1 MKKIFTHL
9 FALFLFS
16 FLTTSAWAQTT
27 VTLTPSSGS
36 YTATNDA
43 GTWASKWTSTTE
55 PTTTLSVSSN
65 NMSTNPGDGAF
76 EIAPGTAGSSVW
88 SFAVKGYKIN
98 SYTFTY
104 KLKETIDGTIK
115 ITADGGEHDVT
126 SEEQILTAYSN
137 SFTLSGTNSCIVIT
151 GISLQVEELTVS
163 RTLEVGHV
171 YMFESARDTRSLRA
185 VDEKDVHTKATD
197 AEDKAQQWYVTKE
210 GDYYVL
216 RNLAYGKYLMGA
228 ASRNTAWALTD
239 DYSNQYNKFE
249 LHVSNTTLNTLKTYG
264 SDEYGYMHDDT
275 NADNGGCNVVGWLN
289 GDTNTG
295 SHWTIYD
302 MGYSAEEITELLEA
316 VPTTAEL
323 NAWYTNFPSL
333 FNEGACY
340 TPKYAS
346 LASAQATDEYK
357 SLSTEFKA
365 LVDKIYNKALTTD
378 GWAEENADANKDDW
392 GAEYAKKFRVQMY
405 EPYSI
410 AGDITAWLG
419 INAHANND
427 NPTGIYMPESG
438 TLYVMVDG
446 EIGEGATLRL
456 INGGHN
462 WRIGNATSGGYA
474 LKTGLNVIKFTEA
487 TGMLYICYNVD
498 TYNPDGTTAATR
510 FPENRKLSNYP
521 PLKIHIEGGAI
532 NGFYNACGDFRT
544 DAEDMWKTVTG
555 ESVDCDADWT
565 YMETRANLSVLP
577 VLGHRQILLFQL
589 EDTGGNSG
597 MKTLLPESISV
608 PDVPHSRTESWDDF
622 NMSLNTTTHKINIMM
637 EAWDRIIYS
646 EHATMGLLSNED
658 MAKMNDL
665 FPRWKSDK
673 SYAEIYDYTGASD
686 IDSKTYREFCQGV
699 DYSEYF
705 NHHGVALGTETGY
718 MYGGWDHCGYHINT
732 FGSIVSKLAS
742 EAGPTW
748 GPAHEIGH
756 QHQGIFNLNGQTE
769 VTNNFFSNVAVWYM
783 GMGTSR
789 YNGNNGS
796 LESVLDAYNT
806 ENNDAY
812 TNNIWALTHIYYRL
826 WLYYHLAGNNTQFWP
841 RLFELLRNERLQNGG
856 QISGDR
862 SLLLFYK
869 HACDAAG
876 EDLTEFFRA
885 HGYLEV
891 MDNRLVGDYSNATYN
906 QTQEMVDEAIAYV
919 KDKWSK
925 QNYSILF
932 INDGTSNTT
941 LQHNGT
947 DSRSLWDGSA
957 TAELGSVTDFIAGNT
972 DVTEDY
978 SATVSD
984 DGTVTMS
991 GEGGVGFLILND
1003 EGELVSFSN
1012 KSTFEISDEAAYML
1026 ATGKATISAVNGENE
1041 TEEVAVDLSATR
1053 FALLQELINNAEA
1066 LTSKTSTTRVGYYK
1080 PAAVATLQDYI
1091 EDAQNIMNSGDITN
1105 LQAVYEML
1113 YNEYNAVVANEFS
1126 RVTLVPGSKYAI
1138 LSVSNDRVMTVSDSN
1153 VATAVSGSDYES
1165 TPNNQWIV
1173 ERDGAYYIKNA
1184 GTSKYIQ
1191 DVTDQNG
1198 VLYTVGDNKVNMN
1211 INEVALGC
1219 YTFAT
1224 SEVPGKYVNMDGANN
1239 ARVIT
1244 WGDAYSVNS
1253 QWKLLLLEEDETNA
1267 SKEKLLELAKKTLAL
1282 VDVVATVDYSEGEKL
1297 TLTTTEGEPNYI
1309 WSNAAVSGNGV
1320 DKLLDS
1326 NINSYFHSQWNN
1338 STAPTDGW
1346 GHHITVDLGADADLT
1361 SFKFK
1366 YTTRNESNLSNYPK
1380 TIEVY
1385 GSNDNT
1391 NYTMLQVVSGLK
1403 TGAGVDNEAVVMGDG
1418 NVYRYLRFLVTDA
1431 ANSNSGT
1438 NTGSDGKVFFH
1449 MSEFSLCPVTV
1460 TAEVKSEYATEVTP
1474 DAVKNA
1480 YIDAEQ
1486 AKAVYYNA
1494 SATIA
1499 NVEEKE
1505 TALGD
1510 GTTTPGSYTTLLTQY
1525 NNVVSSVLAAKKTE
1539 LDEWITKTKELMQP
1553 AGSVSI
1559 TPPAENELTLQVDNS
1574 GGAYYLSTNSQES
1587 GDNRNIKNLIDG
1599 VTDNSDQYFH
1609 TDWQSSVGADHHLL
1623 LDMGEGKTLGTFTFK
1638 YTTRNNYAGIDAP
1651 TSMVVEGSN
1660 DNSSFTQIATLTGL
1674 PTGQHET
1681 YTSATLGNNLNK
1693 YRYIRF
1699 RVTGGA
1705 GKVGGY
1711 YYFAMSEFD
1720 VTEITEV
1727 GINYTNNGLVGNDL
1741 LLETYFAISKAEKI
1755 YNESESVEIVDAAIV
1770 DLQHAYSELYSALNN
1785 TDELRENL
1793 KKLIDNTQALY
1804 DKMATDEETVS
1815 EYYVTSA
1822 LTVENLSEAL
1832 SEIGDAQAV
1841 YDYNLS
1847 TNGEISTAITE
1858 LTYKYNVLLGID
1870 TLNVTVRT
1878 ELESLITTM
1887 QGLLEET
1894 TENGA
1899 VETGNIALQKDD
1911 ESAPFY
1917 IWSNAP
1923 AYDSDGV
1930 AGLIDENNDGSANTG
1945 TFLGTD
1951 WSKTVDAYTHYIE
1964 IDLGVGIVLDGLSF
1978 DYTTRNSGHSD
1989 QRPTAIKL
1997 LGSNDKNNYV
2007 EIKEFT
2013 DGMPVGQCE
2022 QWTMSEMH
2030 ELAANYRY
2038 IRFAVAS
2045 EKGFFHM
2052 SDFNLYSRCIATVRE
2067 YYLTSDIFECLPA
2080 VLRGYCDA
2088 KEAMTVY
2095 LTEDDYET
2103 AKEALQEQIDALQ
2116 AIVDG
2121 DVTVRSELEGLADAT
2136 MSVLESVAT
2145 ISEEEKELT
2154 MQCTDANAPYYLYC
2168 NADGTTHTTYP
2179 NDAKGVEALLD
2190 TDTDNHLHTT
2200 YQGEEDDDLD
2210 HYLRLD
2216 MGENE
2221 AMMSFKFSYTGRVD
2235 GNGNAPKTM
2244 VIEGSNDLDTFDVI
2258 ATLTDLP
2265 TTDTK
2270 VTYTTPSALGNGKA
2284 YRYIRFMVTETKNND
2299 LHDGHP
2305 YFVLSQFSV
2314 TACKTIEVNAEY
2326 VSPNLPLSTLVSANN
2341 EVVDAKAV
2349 VDCVTYVTQ
2358 NTYDTALAELQA
2370 AKNALEAGKNLKDMP
2385 VILTTDV
2392 NNPVLYKIQLKRNN
2406 NVFTYD
2412 GAKADASKKPVLAA
2426 EELGNRYQAW
2436 YFMQGT
2442 NSESYDD
2449 ILIMPYY
2456 NEGAKNTTLR
2466 LSYANNND
2474 GTVPAV
2480 VASGTNATDN
2490 WYITFTEGSTTEGW
2504 WNLQPEG
2511 GMDAGVNAFVNQY
2524 GGTNSTKLAFWRNA
2538 SNPSDPGSQFRFVL
2552 DETDYSLSDA
2562 YYALYHQH
2570 AAYHAVEGGTAIGTY
2585 TQATADA
2592 FNNEYSEAKD
2602 LLDAKNAT
2610 DEEYNTAREEL
2621 VAAYEALTI
2630 NMPDPAKYYVLRCN
2644 HEDRYIYVNADNKLQ
2659 WAASSYDKAQSRAV
2673 WQFEVIDALAGTCK
2687 MKSLHTQSYMQT
2699 ISSGTQVAFST
2710 EGGAVVTIAP
2720 SSVAGAAIFEAGN
2733 NNIGLHA
2740 HGSENRVIGYG
2751 NGAGANHYFFEEV
2764 EDVTT
2769 IKHDVTMKTKFSSV
2783 TLGYNATVPAGV
2795 EAYTASGLEDGYTT
2809 LHQVAEADG
2818 VLPANTPVILYIPE
2832 FTAQTTVTF
2841 NYTESE
2847 AVVGDV
2853 VQEAIDSK
2861 TINGSL
2867 YTKYVECDD
2876 NADYYKLMIKNNEAK
2891 MYLMYKEFNAEGVSQ
2906 GATHAGGHIKCSANK
2921 IYMRIQGANGMASFG
2936 MRFATPGTTGID
2948 ELKGENAEGKEI
2960 YDLTGRKLSEITE
2973 PGFYIVNGKKM
2984 YVK

>member
-16 FLTTSAWAQTT
+16 FLTTSAWAQ
-27 VTLTPSSGS
+27 LT
-36 YTATNDA
+36 
-43 GTWASKWTSTTE
+43 E
-55 PTTTLSVSSN
+55 
-65 NMSTNPGDGAF
+65 
-76 EIAPGTAGSSVW
+76 
-88 SFAVKGYKIN
+88 
-98 SYTFTY
+98 
-104 KLKETIDGTIK
+104 
-115 ITADGGEHDVT
+115 
-126 SEEQILTAYSN
+126 
-137 SFTLSGTNSCIVIT
+137 
-151 GISLQVEELTVS
+151 
-163 RTLEVGHV
+163 LEVGNV
-171 YMFESARDTRSLRA
+171 YRFVSARADRSLA
-185 VDEKDVHTKATD
+185 ADGTDDVHVKETNAADTKQ
-197 AEDKAQQWYVTKE
+197 EWYVTKD

-216 RNLAYGKYLMGA
+216 RNVACGKYLKGA
-228 ASRNTAWALTD
+228 YSANTPWSMTD
-239 DYSNQYNKFE
+239 DYSDEYNKFG
-249 LHVSNTTLNTLKTYG
+249 LYTSNSTLNTLKTKG
-264 SDEYGYMHDDT
+264 SDGYGYMHDD
-275 NADNGGCNVVGWLN
+275 NNGDNGGYNVVGWLN
-289 GDTNTG
+289 GAGDTGT
-295 SHWTIYD
+295 HWTITQVDYT
-302 MGYSAEEITELLEA
+302 AEQITALLEKA
-316 VPTTAEL
+316 PTTAEL
-323 NAWYTNFPSL
+323 EGYTAALGELFSDAACVTPKLASLSAAKSNAAYSDLPTALQAMVDKVYNEKTEGVALETAWYEDNA
-333 FNEGACY
+333 NAEKEGW
-340 TPKYAS
+340 S
-346 LASAQATDEYK
+346 
-357 SLSTEFKA
+357 
-365 LVDKIYNKALTTD
+365 
-378 GWAEENADANKDDW
+378 G
-392 GAEYAKKFRVQMY
+392 EYAKKFRVQMY

-410 AGDITAWLG
+410 AGDVTAWLG

-427 NPTGIYMPESG
+427 NPTGIYMPEPG

-446 EIGEGATLRL
+446 EIEDGATLRL

-474 LKTGLNVIKFTEA
+474 LKKGLNVIEFTEA

-498 TYNPDGTTAATR
+498 TYNPDGSTAGEK
-510 FPENRKLSNYP
+510 FQHKLSDYA

-555 ESVDCDADWT
+555 ESVDCDEDWV
-565 YMETRANLSVLP
+565 YMETRANLNVLP

-597 MKTLLPESISV
+597 MKTLLPDNISV
-608 PDVPHSRTESWDDF
+608 PDVPHSRTENWSDF
-622 NMSLNTTTHKINIMM
+622 NMSLNTSTHKINIMM

-646 EHATMGLLSNED
+646 EHATMGLLSDED

-665 FPRWKSDK
+665 FPRWKADK
-673 SYAEIYDYTGASD
+673 TYAEIYDYTNASV
-686 IDSKTYREFCQGV
+686 IDGKTYREFCQDV

-705 NHHGVALGTETGY
+705 NHHGVALGTESGY

-732 FGSIVSKLAS
+732 FGSIVSKLACES
-742 EAGPTW
+742 GPTW

-796 LESVLDAYNT
+796 LESVLGAYNT

-841 RLFELLRNERLQNGG
+841 RLFELLRNERLQNGW

-891 MDNRLVGDYSNATYN
+891 MDNRLVGDYSNAIYN

-919 KDKWSK
+919 KNKWSK
-925 QNYSILF
+925 QNYSILL
-932 INDGTSNTT
+932 INDGTSETT

-957 TAELGSVTDFIAGNT
+957 TAELGSVTDFIEGNT
-972 DVTEDY
+972 DVTAAY

-991 GEGGVGFLILND
+991 GEGGVGFLIFND
-1003 EGELVSFSN
+1003 KGELVSFSN

-1026 ATGKATISAVNGENE
+1026 VTGKATISAVNGENE

-1066 LTSKTSTTRVGYYK
+1066 LASKTSTTRVGYYK
-1080 PAAVATLQDYI
+1080 PEAVATLQDYI
-1091 EDAQNIMNSGDITN
+1091 EEAKEIMDSGDITN

-1126 RVTLVPGSKYAI
+1126 RVTLVPGSKFAI
-1138 LSVSNDRVMTVSDSN
+1138 ISVKSNDRILTYSDSN
-1153 VATAVSGSDYES
+1153 VTTVSGNDDAYSS
-1165 TPNNQWIV
+1165 TDAYQWYI
-1173 ERDGAYYIKNA
+1173 ERDGAYNIKNV

-1219 YTFAT
+1219 YTIAT
-1224 SEVPGKYVNMDGANN
+1224 SNVPGRYMNMDGANA
-1239 ARVIT
+1239 ARIIT
-1244 WGDAYSVNS
+1244 WGDAYSENS
-1253 QWKLLLLEEDETNA
+1253 QWAFILLEADETNA

-1282 VDVVATVDYSEGEKL
+1282 VDVVATVNYSEGEKL
-1297 TLTTTEGEPNYI
+1297 TLTTTEGLANYI

-1326 NINSYFHSQWNN
+1326 DKNSYFHSQWNN

-1346 GHHITVDLGADADLT
+1346 GHHITVDLGDAADLT

-1366 YTTRNESNLSNYPK
+1366 YTTRNQSNLSNYPK

-1403 TGAGVDNEAVVMGDG
+1403 AGAGVDNEAVVMGNG
-1418 NVYRYLRFLVTDA
+1418 TVYRYLRFLVTDA

-1460 TAEVKSEYATEVTP
+1460 TAEVKSEYATGITQ

-1494 SATIA
+1494 SATIG

-1510 GTTTPGSYTTLLTQY
+1510 GTTEGSYTTLLAQY
-1525 NNVVSSVLAAKKTE
+1525 NAVVSSVLAAKKAE
-1539 LDEWITKTKELMQP
+1539 LDEWITKTEELMQP

-1559 TPPAENELTLQVDNS
+1559 TPPVENELTLQVDNS

-1587 GDNRNIKNLIDG
+1587 GDKRNIKNLIDG
-1599 VTDNSDQYFH
+1599 VTDNSDVYFH
-1609 TDWQSSVGADHHLL
+1609 TNWQSSVGADHHLL
-1623 LDMGEGKTLGTFTFK
+1623 LDMGEGNTLGTFTFK
-1638 YTTRNNYAGIDAP
+1638 YTTRNNNAGIDAP
-1651 TSMVVEGSN
+1651 TSMVVEGSD
-1660 DNSSFTQIATLTGL
+1660 DNSSFTPIATLTGL
-1674 PTGQHET
+1674 PTGQHAT

-1705 GKVGGY
+1705 GRVGGY

-1720 VTEITEV
+1720 VTEITELD
-1727 GINYTNNGLVGNDL
+1727 INVTNSGFVEDDL
-1741 LLETYFAISKAEKI
+1741 LVETYFAKSKAEKI
-1755 YNESESVEIVDAAIV
+1755 YEESESVEIVDAAIV
-1770 DLQHAYSELYSALNN
+1770 DLQNAYAELYAALNN
-1785 TDELRENL
+1785 TDALKENL
-1793 KKLIDNTQALY
+1793 KTLMDNTQALY
-1804 DKMATDEETVS
+1804 DKMATGEGTVS

-1822 LTVENLSEAL
+1822 LTVEDLSETL
-1832 SEIGDAQAV
+1832 SEIADAQTV
-1841 YDYNLS
+1841 YDNNLS
-1847 TNGEISTAITE
+1847 TKEDIQLAITE
-1858 LTYKYNVLLGID
+1858 LTAKYDVLKGIEN
-1870 TLNVTVRT
+1870 LNVTDRT
-1878 ELESLITTM
+1878 DLDTLITTM

-1899 VETGNIALQKDD
+1899 VETGNIALQIDD

-1923 AYDSDGV
+1923 AYDSGGV
-1930 AGLIDENNDGSANTG
+1930 AGLIDKNADGSANTT

-1951 WSKTVDAYTHYIE
+1951 WGKTVEAYTHYIE
-1964 IDLGVGIVLDGLSF
+1964 IDLGVGIVLDELSF

-2013 DGMPVGQCE
+2013 DGMPVGQCQ
-2022 QWTMSEMH
+2022 QWAMSEMH
-2030 ELAANYRY
+2030 ELAAHYRY

-2045 EKGFFHM
+2045 DKGYFHM
-2052 SDFNLYSRCIATVRE
+2052 SDFNLYSHCIATVKE
-2067 YYLTSDIFECLPA
+2067 FYSTSGIFECLPA

-2095 LTEDDYET
+2095 LTEEAYGT
-2103 AKEALQEQIDALQ
+2103 AKDALQAQIDALQ
-2116 AIVDG
+2116 TIVDG
-2121 DVTVRSELEGLADAT
+2121 HVSDRSSLSDLAEAT
-2136 MSVLESVAT
+2136 KSVLESVAT
-2145 ISEEEKELT
+2145 ISTEEKELT

-2168 NADGTTHTTYP
+2168 NADGTETNGSGDKTGVAALVGDNKDNTT
-2179 NDAKGVEALLD
+2179 
-2190 TDTDNHLHTT
+2190 HLHTT
-2200 YQGEEDDDLD
+2200 YGNKPQDDDLD

-2216 MGENE
+2216 MGDNE
-2221 AMMSFKFSYTGRVD
+2221 AMLAFKFSYTGRSSNSGNDPSVIVIQGCNTID
-2235 GNGNAPKTM
+2235 GEWEEIK
-2244 VIEGSNDLDTFDVI
+2244 
-2258 ATLTDLP
+2258 TLTGLP
-2265 TTDTK
+2265 TYGDK
-2270 VTYTTPSALGNGKA
+2270 VQYSSGLIESDKA
-2284 YRYIRFMVTETKNND
+2284 FRYIRFMVTATESNAENN
-2299 LHDGHP
+2299 GHP
-2305 YFVLSQFSV
+2305 FFVLSKFSV

-2349 VDCVTYVTQ
+2349 VDCETYVAQ
-2358 NTYDTALAELQA
+2358 KTYDTALVELQA
-2370 AKNALEAGKNLKDMP
+2370 AKDALDAGKNLKDMP

-2392 NNPVLYKIQLKRNN
+2392 NNPVLYKIQIKSNE
-2406 NVFTYD
+2406 NVFTYK
-2412 GAKADASKKPVLAA
+2412 GETADASKKPVLAA
-2426 EELGNRYQAW
+2426 SELGNRYQAW
-2436 YFMQGT
+2436 YFMQGS

-2474 GTVPAV
+2474 GTEPTV
-2480 VASGTNATDN
+2480 VASGTNTTDN
-2490 WYITFTEGSTTEGW
+2490 WYITFTSEGNNVTTEGW

-2511 GMDAGVNAFVNQY
+2511 GSEVNAFVNQY
-2524 GGTNSTKLAFWRNA
+2524 GGNSSTRLAFWRNA
-2538 SNPSDPGSQFRFVL
+2538 SNPSDNGSQFRFVL

-2562 YYALYHQH
+2562 YYALYNQH
-2570 AAYHAVEGGTAIGTY
+2570 AAYHVVEGGTAVGAY
-2585 TQATADA
+2585 TQATANA
-2592 FNNEYSEAKD
+2592 FNSEYSEAKD
-2602 LLDAKNAT
+2602 LLEAKNST

-2621 VAAYEALTI
+2621 VAAHEALII

-2644 HEDRYIYVNADNKLQ
+2644 HEGRYIYVNADNKLQ
-2659 WAASSYDKAQSRAV
+2659 WAASSYDKKQSRAV
-2673 WQFEVIDALAGTCK
+2673 WQFEDIDASAGTCK
-2687 MKSLHTQSYMQT
+2687 IKSLHTQSYMQT
-2699 ISSGTQVAFST
+2699 ISSGNQVVFST
-2710 EGGAVVTIAP
+2710 EGAVVTIAP
-2720 SSVAGAAIFEAGN
+2720 STSVAGAVIFEAGN
-2733 NNIGLHA
+2733 DNIGLHA
-2740 HGSENRVIGYG
+2740 HGSENRVIGFG
-2751 NGAGANHYFFEEV
+2751 NGAAANHYFFEEV

-2809 LHQVAEADG
+2809 LHKVAGADE

-2847 AVVGDV
+2847 AVVEDE
-2853 VQEAIDSK
+2853 VQEAINSK

-2867 YTKYVECDD
+2867 YTKYVKCDD
-2876 NADYYKLMIKNNEAK
+2876 DDDYYKLMIKNNEAK

-2906 GATHAGGHIKCSANK
+2906 GETHDGGHIKCSANK
-2921 IYMRIQGANGMASFG
+2921 IYMIIPGANGMASFG

-2960 YDLTGRKLSEITE
+2960 YDLTGRKLTEITE

>member
-1 MKKIFTHL
+1 MIKTINMKKIFTHL
-9 FALFLFS
+9 FAVLLLS
-16 FLTTSAWAQTT
+16 FVATNTWAQTT
-27 VTLTPSSGS
+27 VTLTPSDGS
-36 YTATNDA
+36 YNSTGD
-43 GTWASKWTSTTE
+43 WASKWTSTTE
-55 PTTTLSVSSN
+55 PTTTLSVSVN
-65 NMSTNPGDGAF
+65 NMYTDPGDGAF

-88 SFAVKGYKIN
+88 SFAVKGYKIL

-104 KLKETIDGTIK
+104 KLQSSGTIK
-115 ITADGGEHDVT
+115 ITADGEEHDVT
-126 SEEQILTAYSN
+126 SAEQTLTTYSN
-137 SFTLSGTNSCIVIT
+137 SFTLSGDNNRIVIT
-151 GISLQVEELTVS
+151 NISLKVEELTVS
-163 RTLEVGHV
+163 RTLEEGHV

-210 GDYYVL
+210 GNYYVL
-216 RNLAYGKYLMGA
+216 RNLAYGKYLKGA
-228 ASRNTAWALTD
+228 ATKNIDWTLTD
-239 DYSNQYNKFE
+239 DYSHEYNKFE
-249 LHVSNTTLNTLKTYG
+249 LCVSNTTLNTLKTCG
-264 SDEYGYMHDDT
+264 SDEYGYMHDNT

-289 GDTNTG
+289 GDGNTG

-302 MGYSAEEITELLEA
+302 MEYSEDEITELLEA

-323 NAWYTNFPSL
+323 NAWYTNFPLL

-346 LASAQATDEYK
+346 LASAQATAEYK

-365 LVDKIYNKALTTD
+365 LVDKIYNKALITD
-378 GWAEENADANKDDW
+378 GWAEDNADAAKHEEGLDW
-392 GAEYAKKFRVQMY
+392 EHKYAKKFRVQMY

-446 EIGEGATLRL
+446 EIEEGATLRL

-498 TYNPDGTTAATR
+498 TYNPDGLTVDAK
-510 FPENRKLSNYP
+510 FPHKLSEFA

-555 ESVDCDADWT
+555 ESVDCDDDWE
-565 YMETRANLSVLP
+565 YMETRANLNVLP

-597 MKTLLPESISV
+597 MKTLMPESISV
-608 PDVPHSRTESWDDF
+608 PTVPNSRTEEWSDF
-622 NMSLNTTTHKINIMM
+622 NMSLNTSTHKINIMM

-646 EHATMGLLSNED
+646 EHATMGLLSDDD

-665 FPRWKSDK
+665 FPRWKADK
-673 SYAEIYDYTGASD
+673 SYAEIYDYTGVSD

-742 EAGPTW
+742 EVGPTW

-789 YNGNNGS
+789 YNGSNGS

-906 QTQEMVDEAIAYV
+906 QTQKMIDEAIAYV

-925 QNYSILF
+925 ENYSILL

-972 DVTEDY
+972 DVTASY

-991 GEGGVGFLILND
+991 DGEGGVGFLILND

-1012 KSTFEISDEAAYML
+1012 KSTFKISDEAAYLL
-1026 ATGKATISAVNGENE
+1026 ATGKATIFAVNGESE
-1041 TEEVAVDLSATR
+1041 TSDVAVDLSATR

-1066 LTSKTSTTRVGYYK
+1066 LASKTSTVRVGYYK
-1080 PAAVATLQDYI
+1080 PTAVETLQNYI
-1091 EDAQNIMNSGDITN
+1091 DEANSILESGDITN

-1113 YNEYNAVVANEFS
+1113 YNEYHAVVANEFS

-1138 LSVSNDRVMTVSDSN
+1138 LSVANNRVMTVSDSN
-1153 VATAVSGSDYES
+1153 VATAVSGSDY
-1165 TPNNQWIV
+1165 TNTANNQWIV
-1173 ERDGAYYIKNA
+1173 GRDGAYYIKNV
-1184 GTSKYIQ
+1184 GTNKYIQ
-1191 DVTDQNG
+1191 DVTDANN
-1198 VLYTVGDNKVNMN
+1198 VRYTVGDSLIGMN
-1211 INEVALGC
+1211 IKEVKLGC

-1224 SEVPGKYVNMDGANN
+1224 SKVPGRYVNMDGADN
-1239 ARVIT
+1239 AKVIT
-1244 WGDAYSVNS
+1244 WGDAYSENS
-1253 QWKLLLLEEDETNA
+1253 QWQLLLLEADETNA

-1282 VDVVATVDYSEGEKL
+1282 VDVVATVDYSEGEEL
-1297 TLTTTEGEPNYI
+1297 TLTTTEGEANYI

-1326 NINSYFHSQWNN
+1326 DINSYFHSQWNN

-1346 GHHITVDLGADADLT
+1346 GHHITVDLGDDADLT

-1391 NYTMLQVVSGLK
+1391 SYTMLQVVSGLK

-1418 NVYRYLRFLVTDA
+1418 TVYRYLRFLVTDA

-1449 MSEFSLCPVTV
+1449 MSEFSLCPVNV
-1460 TAEVKSEYATEVTP
+1460 TAEVKSEYATEVTQ

-1494 SATIA
+1494 SATID

-1510 GTTTPGSYTTLLTQY
+1510 GTTEGSYTTLLDQY
-1525 NNVVSSVLAAKKTE
+1525 NAVVSSVLAAKKKE
-1539 LDEWITKTKELMQP
+1539 LQEWITKTEDLMKP

-1559 TPPAENELTLQVDNS
+1559 NQPYQNE
-1574 GGAYYLSTNSQES
+1574 
-1587 GDNRNIKNLIDG
+1587 
-1599 VTDNSDQYFH
+1599 SD
-1609 TDWQSSVGADHHLL
+1609 
-1623 LDMGEGKTLGTFTFK
+1623 
-1638 YTTRNNYAGIDAP
+1638 
-1651 TSMVVEGSN
+1651 
-1660 DNSSFTQIATLTGL
+1660 
-1674 PTGQHET
+1674 
-1681 YTSATLGNNLNK
+1681 
-1693 YRYIRF
+1693 
-1699 RVTGGA
+1699 
-1705 GKVGGY
+1705 
-1711 YYFAMSEFD
+1711 
-1720 VTEITEV
+1720 
-1727 GINYTNNGLVGNDL
+1727 INYTNNGLVGNDL

-1770 DLQHAYSELYSALNN
+1770 DLQNAYAELYAALNN
-1785 TDELRENL
+1785 TDALKENL
-1793 KKLIDNTQALY
+1793 KTLIDDTQALY
-1804 DKMATDEETVS
+1804 DKMATDEGTVS
-1815 EYYVTSA
+1815 EYYVTST
-1822 LTVENLSEAL
+1822 LTVENLSEAKA
-1832 SEIGDAQAV
+1832 EIEDAQEV

-1847 TNGEISTAITE
+1847 TKENIQSAITE
-1858 LTYKYNVLLGID
+1858 LDAKYDVLYGIEY
-1870 TLNVTVRT
+1870 LNVTDRAD
-1878 ELESLITTM
+1878 LDSLITTM
-1887 QGLLEET
+1887 QGLLEQT
-1894 TENGA
+1894 TVDGA
-1899 VETGNIALQKDD
+1899 VETGNIALQVTDKT
-1911 ESAPFY
+1911 APFY
-1917 IWSNAP
+1917 IWNYKP
-1923 AYDSDGV
+1923 ATDDNGI
-1930 AGLIDENNDGSANTG
+1930 AALIDETDGTANTG
-1945 TFLGTD
+1945 TFTGTY
-1951 WSKTVDAYTHYIE
+1951 WQSGAVEPYTHYLE
-1964 IDLGVGIVLDGLSF
+1964 IDMGVNNVLEDLSI
-1978 DYTTRNSGHSD
+1978 DYTTRNSTHAN
-1989 QRPTAIKL
+1989 QRPDALKF
-1997 LGSNDKNNYV
+1997 LGSNNKVDY
-2007 EIKEFT
+2007 EEFYSVT
-2013 DGMPVGQCE
+2013 TGLPADANTKWTMPVPI
-2022 QWTMSEMH
+2022 
-2030 ELAANYRY
+2030 ELTKNYRY
-2038 IRFAVAS
+2038 VRIAVS
-2045 EKGFFHM
+2045 TDVGYFNM
-2052 SDFNLYSRCIATVRE
+2052 SDFNLYSNSIATVNE
-2067 YYLTSDIFECLPA
+2067 FYSTSEIFDCLPA
-2080 VLRGYCDA
+2080 VLRGYSDA
-2088 KEAMTVY
+2088 KDAVAVYMTESEY
-2095 LTEDDYET
+2095 DA
-2103 AKEALQEQIDALQ
+2103 AKVALQAQIDALQ
-2116 AIVDG
+2116 AVIDANVLDR
-2121 DVTVRSELEGLADAT
+2121 TSLEGLIAQT
-2136 MSVLESVAT
+2136 NTLIEEVAT
-2145 ISEEEKELT
+2145 VSEEEAAIA
-2154 MQCTDANAPYYLYC
+2154 MQCTDVNAPYYLYC

-2200 YQGEEDDDLD
+2200 YEGEEDDDLD

-2216 MGENE
+2216 MGKNE

-2299 LHDGHP
+2299 KYHGHP

-2314 TACKTIEVNAEY
+2314 TACKTVEVNADY
-2326 VSPNLPLSTLVSANN
+2326 ASPNMLIETLATAYN
-2341 EVVDAKAV
+2341 EVVDANAV
-2349 VDCVTYVTQ
+2349 VDCETYVTQ
-2358 NTYDTALAELQA
+2358 NTYNTALAELQA
-2370 AKNALEAGKNLKDMP
+2370 AYDALNLAKNLKELP
-2385 VILTTDV
+2385 VILTTDK
-2392 NNPVLYKIQLKRNN
+2392 NNPVLYKIKVKSNE

-2412 GAKADASKKPVLAA
+2412 GKTDSGTKNPVLAA
-2426 EELGNRYQAW
+2426 DELGNRYQAW
-2436 YFMQGT
+2436 YFMQGE
-2442 NSESYDD
+2442 NADSYDD
-2449 ILIMPYY
+2449 VLIMPYY
-2456 NEGAKNTTLR
+2456 NNGAKNTTLK
-2466 LSYANNND
+2466 LGYANIN
-2474 GTVPAV
+2474 GTTKPL
-2480 VASGTNATDN
+2480 ASESGASSYN
-2490 WYITFTEGSTTEGW
+2490 WYITFTSSGDHVTTEGW
-2504 WNLQPEG
+2504 WNLQPENG
-2511 GMDAGVNAFVNQY
+2511 TSDNTFVNQQ
-2524 GGTNSTKLAFWRNA
+2524 GGSSSTILSFWKNA
-2538 SNPSDPGSQFRFVL
+2538 SNPSDPGSQFQFVL

-2562 YYALYHQH
+2562 YYALYNLHVSYGGTKV
-2570 AAYHAVEGGTAIGTY
+2570 AGTAIGCYISASVDEYNAAYQSAAELLET
-2585 TQATADA
+2585 ATAGDDEYRAAHAALETAYNSLERIMPVAGGLYRLKSAYSGRYSDGKYIYADTDNSLYFSDA
-2592 FNNEYSEAKD
+2592 E
-2602 LLDAKNAT
+2602 
-2610 DEEYNTAREEL
+2610 
-2621 VAAYEALTI
+2621 EALS
-2630 NMPDPAKYYVLRCN
+2630 KY
-2644 HEDRYIYVNADNKLQ
+2644 I
-2659 WAASSYDKAQSRAV
+2659 
-2673 WQFEVIDALAGTCK
+2673 WQFEEVDGGYYVK
-2687 MKSLHTQSYMQT
+2687 NLHTDSYINT
-2699 ISSGTQVAFST
+2699 AAWATQVILGDSPGKIILEVLDDATGILGIKTVGHHLHAQDAGSKVVGYTGGLNTASAWYVEELENVEEAFKHTETLSALGYGTLMLNYDAKVPDGVKAYVANNIEGST
-2710 EGGAVVTIAP
+2710 IVLSPIEGDIIPANTAVILKKDNIDGNTLDMPFKYSTAETGSYEDNMLRGTLFTKVVKCDTDD
-2720 SSVAGAAIFEAGN
+2720 VN
-2733 NNIGLHA
+2733 NNIYMMQ
-2740 HGSENRVIGYG
+2740 NK
-2751 NGAGANHYFFEEV
+2751 NGAV
-2764 EDVTT
+2764 
-2769 IKHDVTMKTKFSSV
+2769 
-2783 TLGYNATVPAGV
+2783 
-2795 EAYTASGLEDGYTT
+2795 
-2809 LHQVAEADG
+2809 
-2818 VLPANTPVILYIPE
+2818 
-2832 FTAQTTVTF
+2832 
-2841 NYTESE
+2841 
-2847 AVVGDV
+2847 
-2853 VQEAIDSK
+2853 
-2861 TINGSL
+2861 
-2867 YTKYVECDD
+2867 
-2876 NADYYKLMIKNNEAK
+2876 K
-2891 MYLMYKEFNAEGVSQ
+2891 MYWMYENYNAEGQKVQDDNGS
-2906 GATHAGGHIKCSANK
+2906 TNNDLGGYVKCSANRA
-2921 IYMRIQGANGMASFG
+2921 YLVVPQSTAQNSAAYSF
-2936 MRFATPGTTGID
+2936 RFAGPATGID
-2948 ELKGENAEGKEI
+2948 EIESGNGMSKGI
-2960 YDLTGRKLSEITE
+2960 YDLQGRKYAEITE
-2973 PGFYIVNGKKM
+2973 PGIYIVDGKKVV
-2984 YVK
+2984 VK

>member
-36 YTATNDA
+36 YNST

-55 PTTTLSVSSN
+55 PTTTLSVSVN
-65 NMSTNPGDGAF
+65 NMYTSPGDGAF

-88 SFAVKGYKIN
+88 SFAVKGYKIL

-104 KLKETIDGTIK
+104 KLQSSGTIK
-115 ITADGGEHDVT
+115 ITADGEEHDVT
-126 SEEQILTAYSN
+126 SAVQTLTANSN
-137 SFTLSGTNSCIVIT
+137 SFTLSGDNNRIVIT
-151 GISLQVEELTVS
+151 NISLQVQELTVS

-171 YMFESARDTRSLRA
+171 YMFENARETRSLRA

-216 RNLAYGKYLMGA
+216 RNLAYGKYLKGA
-228 ASRNTAWALTD
+228 ATYYIDWTLTD
-239 DYSNQYNKFE
+239 DYSHEYNKFE
-249 LHVSNTTLNTLKTYG
+249 LCVSNTTLNTLKTCG
-264 SDEYGYMHDDT
+264 SDGYGYMHDNT

-289 GDTNTG
+289 GDGNTG

-302 MGYSAEEITELLEA
+302 MGYSEGEITELLEA

-323 NAWYTNFPSL
+323 NAWYTNFPLL

-365 LVDKIYNKALTTD
+365 LVDKIYNKALAD
-378 GWAEENADANKDDW
+378 GWAEENADANKDYWD
-392 GAEYAKKFRVQMY
+392 AEYAKKFRVQMY

-446 EIGEGATLRL
+446 EIEEGATLRL

-565 YMETRANLSVLP
+565 YMETRANLNVLP

-597 MKTLLPESISV
+597 MKTLMPESISV
-608 PDVPHSRTESWDDF
+608 PDVPHSRTEEWSDF
-622 NMSLNTTTHKINIMM
+622 NMSLNTSTHKINIMM

-646 EHATMGLLSNED
+646 EHATMGLLSDED

-665 FPRWKSDK
+665 FPRWKADK
-673 SYAEIYDYTGASD
+673 SYAEIYDYTGVSD

-789 YNGNNGS
+789 YNGSNGS
-796 LESVLDAYNT
+796 LESVLSAYNT

-925 QNYSILF
+925 ENYSILL

-957 TAELGSVTDFIAGNT
+957 TAELGSVTDFIEGNT
-972 DVTEDY
+972 NVTVTY

-991 GEGGVGFLILND
+991 DGEGGVGFLILND

-1012 KSTFEISDEAAYML
+1012 KSTFKISDEAAYLL
-1026 ATGKATISAVNGENE
+1026 ATGKATISAVNGESE
-1041 TEEVAVDLSATR
+1041 TSEVAVDLSATR
-1053 FALLQELINNAEA
+1053 FALLQELIKNAEA
-1066 LTSKTSTTRVGYYK
+1066 LASKTSTDRVGYYK
-1080 PAAVATLQDYI
+1080 PTAVETLQSYI
-1091 EDAQNIMNSGDITN
+1091 TEAKTIMDSGDITN

-1138 LSVSNDRVMTVSDSN
+1138 LSVANNRVMTVSGSN
-1153 VATAVSGSDYES
+1153 VETAVSGSDY
-1165 TPNNQWIV
+1165 TNTANNQWIV
-1173 ERDGAYYIKNA
+1173 GRDGAYYIKNA

-1191 DVTDQNG
+1191 NVTDQNG

-1224 SEVPGKYVNMDGANN
+1224 SEVPGRYVNMDGANN

-1253 QWKLLLLEEDETNA
+1253 QWQLLLLEEDETNA

-1282 VDVVATVDYSEGEKL
+1282 VDVVATVDYSEGEEL
-1297 TLTTTEGEPNYI
+1297 TLTTTEGEANYI
-1309 WSNAAVSGNGV
+1309 WSNAAVSGNDV

-1326 NINSYFHSQWNN
+1326 DINSFFHSQWNN

-1346 GHHITVDLGADADLT
+1346 GHHITVDLGDDADLK

-1385 GSNDNT
+1385 GSDDNT

-1418 NVYRYLRFLVTDA
+1418 TVYRYLRFLVTDA

-1460 TAEVKSEYATEVTP
+1460 TAEVKSEYATEVTQ

-1494 SATIA
+1494 SATID

-1510 GTTTPGSYTTLLTQY
+1510 GTTAGSYTTLLGQY
-1525 NNVVSSVLAAKKTE
+1525 NAVVSSVLAAKKAE
-1539 LDEWITKTKELMQP
+1539 LDEWITKTKDLMTP

-1559 TPPAENELTLQVDNS
+1559 NQPYQNE
-1574 GGAYYLSTNSQES
+1574 
-1587 GDNRNIKNLIDG
+1587 
-1599 VTDNSDQYFH
+1599 SD
-1609 TDWQSSVGADHHLL
+1609 
-1623 LDMGEGKTLGTFTFK
+1623 
-1638 YTTRNNYAGIDAP
+1638 
-1651 TSMVVEGSN
+1651 
-1660 DNSSFTQIATLTGL
+1660 
-1674 PTGQHET
+1674 
-1681 YTSATLGNNLNK
+1681 
-1693 YRYIRF
+1693 
-1699 RVTGGA
+1699 
-1705 GKVGGY
+1705 
-1711 YYFAMSEFD
+1711 
-1720 VTEITEV
+1720 
-1727 GINYTNNGLVGNDL
+1727 INVTNNGLVGNDL

-1755 YNESESVEIVDAAIV
+1755 YNESKSVEIVDAAIV
-1770 DLQHAYSELYSALNN
+1770 DLQNAYLELYAALNN
-1785 TDELRENL
+1785 TDALKENL
-1793 KKLIDNTQALY
+1793 KTLIDDTQALY
-1804 DKMATDEETVS
+1804 DKMATDEGTVS

-1822 LTVENLSEAL
+1822 LTVENLSEAKA
-1832 SEIGDAQAV
+1832 EIEDAQEV
-1841 YDYNLS
+1841 YDYNMS
-1847 TNGEISTAITE
+1847 TKEDIQLAITE
-1858 LTYKYNVLLGID
+1858 LDAKYDVLYGIED
-1870 TLNVTVRT
+1870 SNVTDRAD
-1878 ELESLITTM
+1878 LDSLITTM
-1887 QGLLEET
+1887 QGLLDET

-1899 VETGNIALQKDD
+1899 GNIALQVKD
-1911 ESAPFY
+1911 ENAPFY
-1917 IWSNAP
+1917 IWSNAT
-1923 AYDSDGV
+1923 AWDCNGIG
-1930 AGLIDENNDGSANTG
+1930 ALIDKNDDASANTG
-1945 TFLGTD
+1945 TFFGTVW
-1951 WSKTVDAYTHYIE
+1951 WSSSEAYSHYVE
-1964 IDLGVGIVLDGLSF
+1964 IDLGVNTVIEDF
-1978 DYTTRNSGHSD
+1978 AIDYTTRYSGAADS
-1989 QRPTAIKL
+1989 RPTGLKFY
-1997 LGSNDKNNYV
+1997 GSNDKETYTELFSVTEGLPTTENTKW
-2007 EIKEFT
+2007 E
-2013 DGMPVGQCE
+2013 
-2022 QWTMSEMH
+2022 MSAPH
-2030 ELAANYRY
+2030 ELAKNYRY
-2038 IRFAVAS
+2038 IRVAVAS
-2045 EKGFFHM
+2045 NRGGCFNM
-2052 SDFNLYSRCIATVRE
+2052 SDFNLYSYCIATVKE

-2095 LTEDDYET
+2095 LTEADYGT
-2103 AKEALQEQIDALQ
+2103 AKDSLQAQIDALQ

-2121 DVTVRSELEGLADAT
+2121 DVSDRSLLSDLADAT

-2145 ISEEEKELT
+2145 VSEEEAAIA

-2168 NADGTTHTTYP
+2168 NADGTTHTTNP

-2200 YQGEEDDDLD
+2200 YEGEEDDDLD

-2341 EVVDAKAV
+2341 EVADAKAV

-2358 NTYDTALAELQA
+2358 NTYDTALGELQA
-2370 AKNALEAGKNLKDMP
+2370 AKDALEAGKNLKDMP

-2442 NSESYDD
+2442 NSKSYGD

-2474 GTVPAV
+2474 GTDPAV
-2480 VASGTNATDN
+2480 VASETNATDN

-2511 GMDAGVNAFVNQY
+2511 GMDAGVNAYVNQWQ
-2524 GGTNSTKLAFWRNA
+2524 GGSNTRLAFWRSA
-2538 SNPSDPGSQFRFVL
+2538 SNPSDVGSQFQFVL

-2562 YYALYHQH
+2562 YYALYNQH
-2570 AAYHAVEGGTAIGTY
+2570 AAYNVVEGGTAVGAF

-2592 FNNEYSEAKD
+2592 FNSEYNEAKD
-2602 LLDAKNAT
+2602 LLDAKSST
-2610 DEEYNTAREEL
+2610 DDEYDTAREEL
-2621 VAAYEALTI
+2621 VTAYEALTI

-2644 HEDRYIYVNADNKLQ
+2644 YEGRYIYVNADNKLQ

-2673 WQFEVIDALAGTCK
+2673 WQFEEIDASAGTYK

-2699 ISSGTQVAFST
+2699 ISSGNQVVFST
-2710 EGGAVVTIAP
+2710 DEGAVVTIARSTP
-2720 SSVAGAAIFEAGN
+2720 VAGAVIFEAGN
-2733 NNIGLHA
+2733 DNIGLHA
-2740 HGSENRVIGYG
+2740 NGYGNNGNIVIGYS
-2751 NGAGANHYFFEEV
+2751 NGAASNHYFFEEV

-2769 IKHDVTMKTKFSSV
+2769 IKHDVTMKTQFSSV

-2847 AVVGDV
+2847 AAVEDE

-2876 NADYYKLMIKNNEAK
+2876 ADYYKLMIKNNEAK

-2921 IYMRIQGANGMASFG
+2921 IYMRIPGANGMASFG

>member
-16 FLTTSAWAQTT
+16 FLTTSAWAQ
-27 VTLTPSSGS
+27 LT
-36 YTATNDA
+36 
-43 GTWASKWTSTTE
+43 E
-55 PTTTLSVSSN
+55 
-65 NMSTNPGDGAF
+65 
-76 EIAPGTAGSSVW
+76 
-88 SFAVKGYKIN
+88 
-98 SYTFTY
+98 
-104 KLKETIDGTIK
+104 
-115 ITADGGEHDVT
+115 
-126 SEEQILTAYSN
+126 
-137 SFTLSGTNSCIVIT
+137 
-151 GISLQVEELTVS
+151 
-163 RTLEVGHV
+163 LEVGKV
-171 YMFESARDTRSLRA
+171 YRFVSARADRSLA
-185 VDEKDVHTKATD
+185 ADGTDDVHVKETNAADTKQ
-197 AEDKAQQWYVTKE
+197 EWYVTKD

-216 RNLAYGKYLMGA
+216 RNVACGKYLKGA
-228 ASRNTAWALTD
+228 YSANTPWSMTD
-239 DYSNQYNKFE
+239 DYSDEYNKFG
-249 LHVSNTTLNTLKTYG
+249 LYTSNSTLNTLKTKG
-264 SDEYGYMHDDT
+264 SDGYGYMHDD
-275 NADNGGCNVVGWLN
+275 NNGDNGGYNVVGWLN
-289 GDTNTG
+289 GAGDTGT
-295 SHWTIYD
+295 HWTITKVNYT
-302 MGYSAEEITELLEA
+302 AEQITALLEKA
-316 VPTTAEL
+316 PTTAEIEG
-323 NAWYTNFPSL
+323 YTTALGEL
-333 FNEGACY
+333 FSDAACV
-340 TPKYAS
+340 TPELAS
-346 LASAQATDEYK
+346 LSAAKSNAAYSDLPTALQAI
-357 SLSTEFKA
+357 
-365 LVDKIYNKALTTD
+365 VDKVYNEKTEGVALETAWSED
-378 GWAEENADANKDDW
+378 NADANKDDW
-392 GAEYAKKFRVQMY
+392 SGEYAKKFRVQMY

-427 NPTGIYMPESG
+427 NPTGIYMPEPG

-446 EIGEGATLRL
+446 DIEDGATLRL

-462 WRIGNATSGGYA
+462 WRIGNATSGGYE
-474 LKTGLNVIKFTEA
+474 LKKGLNVINFTEA

-498 TYNPDGTTAATR
+498 TYNPNGATHAEK
-510 FPENRKLSNYP
+510 FPRKLSEFA

-532 NGFYNACGDFRT
+532 NGFYNACGDFRATT
-544 DAEDMWKTVTG
+544 DAENLWKTYTG
-555 ESVDCDADWT
+555 ANVDADTDWE
-565 YMETRANLSVLP
+565 YMETRANLNVLP

-589 EDTGGNSG
+589 EDTGGNKG

-608 PDVPHSRTESWDDF
+608 PDVPYSRTEYWSDF
-622 NMSLNTTTHKINIMM
+622 NMSLNPSTHKINIMM

-646 EHATMGLLSNED
+646 EHATMGLLSDDD

-665 FPRWKSDK
+665 FPRWKADK
-673 SYAEIYDYTGASD
+673 SYAEIYDYTGKSV
-686 IDSKTYREFCQGV
+686 IDSKTYREFCQDV

-732 FGSIVSKLAS
+732 FGSIVSKLAC

-919 KDKWSK
+919 KSKWSK
-925 QNYSILF
+925 QNYSILL
-932 INDGTSNTT
+932 INDGTSETT
-941 LQHNGT
+941 LQHNGK
-947 DSRSLWDGSA
+947 DSRSLWDSSA
-957 TAELGSVTDFIAGNT
+957 TAELGSVTDFIEGNT
-972 DVTEDY
+972 DVTAAY

-991 GEGGVGFLILND
+991 GEGGVGFLIFND

-1012 KSTFEISDEAAYML
+1012 KSTFEISNEAAYML

-1066 LTSKTSTTRVGYYK
+1066 LASNASTTRVGYYK
-1080 PAAVATLQDYI
+1080 PEAVETLQSYI
-1091 EDAQNIMNSGDITN
+1091 EEAEGIMDSGDITN

-1153 VATAVSGSDYES
+1153 VATAESDSDYDG
-1165 TPNNQWIV
+1165 TANNQWIV

-1184 GTSKYIQ
+1184 GTNKYIQ
-1191 DVTDQNG
+1191 NVIDANNVR
-1198 VLYTVGDNKVNMN
+1198 YTVGDPLIGMN
-1211 INEVALGC
+1211 IKEVKLGC

-1224 SEVPGKYVNMDGANN
+1224 SEAPGRYMNMDGADY
-1239 ARVIT
+1239 AKVIT
-1244 WGDAYSVNS
+1244 WGDAYSENS
-1253 QWKLLLLEEDETNA
+1253 QWKLLLLEADETNA
-1267 SKEKLLELAKKTLAL
+1267 AKEDLLELAKKTLAL
-1282 VDVVATVDYSEGEKL
+1282 VDVVATVDYSESDKL
-1297 TLTTTEGEPNYI
+1297 TLTTTEGQANYI

-1326 NINSYFHSQWNN
+1326 DKDTYFHSQWNN

-1346 GHHITVDLGADADLT
+1346 GHHITVDLGGAADLK

-1366 YTTRNESNLSNYPK
+1366 YTTRNQSGLSNYPK

-1403 TGAGVDNEAVVMGDG
+1403 AGAGVDNEAVVMGDG
-1418 NVYRYLRFLVTDA
+1418 TVYRYLRFLVTDA
-1431 ANSNSGT
+1431 VNGNSGT
-1438 NTGSDGKVFFH
+1438 NTGSDGNVFFH
-1449 MSEFSLCPVTV
+1449 MSEFSIYPVTV
-1460 TAEVKSEYATEVTP
+1460 SATVKSEYATGITQ

-1494 SATIA
+1494 SATID
-1499 NVEEKE
+1499 NVKEKE

-1510 GTTTPGSYTTLLTQY
+1510 GTTEGSYTTLLAQY
-1525 NNVVSSVLAAKKTE
+1525 NAVVSSVLDAKRAE
-1539 LDEWITKTKELMQP
+1539 LQEWITKTEELMQP

-1559 TPPAENELTLQVDNS
+1559 TPPVENELKLQVENP

-1599 VTDNSDQYFH
+1599 VTDNSNLYFH

-1623 LDMGEGKTLGTFTFK
+1623 LDMGEGNTLGTFTFK
-1638 YTTRNNYAGIDAP
+1638 YTTRNNSAGIDAP
-1651 TSMVVEGSN
+1651 TSMVVEGSD
-1660 DNSSFTQIATLTGL
+1660 DNSSFTPIATLTGL
-1674 PTGQHET
+1674 PTGQHAT

-1705 GKVGGY
+1705 GTVGGY

-1727 GINYTNNGLVGNDL
+1727 GINVTNENLVDDDL
-1741 LLETYFAISKAEKI
+1741 LIETYFAISKAEKI
-1755 YNESESVEIVDAAIV
+1755 YEESKSVEIVDAAIV
-1770 DLQHAYSELYSALNN
+1770 DLQNAYAELYAALND
-1785 TDELRENL
+1785 TDALKENL
-1793 KKLIDNTQALY
+1793 KTLMDKTQALY
-1804 DKMATDEETVS
+1804 DKMATGEGTVS

-1822 LTVENLSEAL
+1822 LTVDNLSETL
-1832 SEIGDAQAV
+1832 SEIVDAQTV
-1841 YDYNLS
+1841 YDNNLS
-1847 TNGEISTAITE
+1847 TKEEIQLTITE
-1858 LTYKYNVLLGID
+1858 LTAKYNVLKGIED
-1870 TLNVTVRT
+1870 LNVTDRT
-1878 ELESLITTM
+1878 DLDTLITTM

-1899 VETGNIALQKDD
+1899 VETGNIALQVTDKT
-1911 ESAPFY
+1911 APFY
-1917 IWSNAP
+1917 IWNYKP
-1923 AYDSDGV
+1923 ATDDNGI
-1930 AGLIDENNDGSANTG
+1930 AALIDETDGTANTG
-1945 TFLGTD
+1945 TFTGTY
-1951 WSKTVDAYTHYIE
+1951 WEGGAVEPYTHYLE
-1964 IDLGVGIVLDGLSF
+1964 IDMGVNNVLEDLSI
-1978 DYTTRNSGHSD
+1978 DYTTRNSTHAN
-1989 QRPTAIKL
+1989 QRPDALKF
-1997 LGSNDKNNYV
+1997 LGSNNKVDY
-2007 EIKEFT
+2007 EEFYSVTTGLPT
-2013 DGMPVGQCE
+2013 DANTKWTMPVPI
-2022 QWTMSEMH
+2022 
-2030 ELAANYRY
+2030 ELAKNYRY
-2038 IRFAVAS
+2038 VRIAVS
-2045 EKGFFHM
+2045 TDVGYFNM
-2052 SDFNLYSRCIATVRE
+2052 SDFNLYSHCIATVKE
-2067 YYLTSDIFECLPA
+2067 YYSTSDIFECLPA

-2095 LTEDDYET
+2095 LTEEAYGT
-2103 AKEALQEQIDALQ
+2103 AKAALQAQIGALK

-2121 DVTVRSELEGLADAT
+2121 NVSERNSLSGLAEAT
-2136 MSVLESVAT
+2136 KSVVESVAT
-2145 ISEEEKELT
+2145 ISTEEKELT

-2168 NADGTTHTTYP
+2168 NADGSTNNYTGD
-2179 NDAKGVEALLD
+2179 NLGVYALLD
-2190 TDTDNHLHTT
+2190 TDTDNFLHTT
-2200 YQGEEDDDLD
+2200 YNGDDNDDDLD

-2221 AMMSFKFSYTGRVD
+2221 AMMSFKFSYTGRSSNSGNDPSVIVIQGCNTID
-2235 GNGNAPKTM
+2235 GEWEEIK
-2244 VIEGSNDLDTFDVI
+2244 
-2258 ATLTDLP
+2258 TLTGLP
-2265 TTDTK
+2265 TAGDG
-2270 VTYTTPSALGNGKA
+2270 VQYTSDPIESDKA
-2284 YRYIRFMVTETKNND
+2284 FRYIRFMVTATENNSVNN
-2299 LHDGHP
+2299 GHP
-2305 YFVLSQFSV
+2305 FFVLSKFSV

-2326 VSPNLPLSTLVSANN
+2326 VSPNLPLETLAVAYKEVADAN
-2341 EVVDAKAV
+2341 AV
-2349 VDCVTYVTQ
+2349 VDCETYVTQ

-2370 AKNALEAGKNLKDMP
+2370 AKDALEAGMNLKDIP

-2392 NNPVLYKIQLKRNN
+2392 NNPVLYKIQVKSNE
-2406 NVFTYD
+2406 NVFTYK
-2412 GAKADASKKPVLAA
+2412 GETADASKKPVLAA
-2426 EELGNRYQAW
+2426 SELGNRYQAW

-2449 ILIMPYY
+2449 ILIIPYY

-2466 LSYANNND
+2466 LSYSDNND
-2474 GTVPAV
+2474 ETDPAV
-2480 VASGTNATDN
+2480 VASGTNTTDN
-2490 WYITFTEGSTTEGW
+2490 WYITFTSKGNSVTTDGW

-2511 GMDAGVNAFVNQY
+2511 GSEVNAYVNQW
-2524 GGTNSTKLAFWRNA
+2524 GGNAATRLALWRNA
-2538 SNPSDPGSQFRFVL
+2538 SNPSNNGSQFRFVL

-2562 YYALYHQH
+2562 YYDLFNYHTACGGEKTAGTKIGMYAETTDYNNKYAEVKTMLEERNSTDDDYIDAKEELETLFKALVLNMP
-2570 AAYHAVEGGTAIGTY
+2570 VEGAMYRIKSAY
-2585 TQATADA
+2585 TGQ
-2592 FNNEYSEAKD
+2592 YSDGK
-2602 LLDAKNAT
+2602 L
-2610 DEEYNTAREEL
+2610 
-2621 VAAYEALTI
+2621 
-2630 NMPDPAKYYVLRCN
+2630 
-2644 HEDRYIYVNADNKLQ
+2644 IYVGSDNKPYFDAPADNSLSK
-2659 WAASSYDKAQSRAV
+2659 YV
-2673 WQFEVIDALAGTCK
+2673 WQFEVVDGGYYL
-2687 MKSLHTQSYMQT
+2687 KSLHTQSYIKSAGWASHVELNDT
-2699 ISSGTQVAFST
+2699 VDN
-2710 EGGAVVTIAP
+2710 AVKVSI
-2720 SSVAGAAIFEAGN
+2720 EALDYNSIVKINVDKGSP
-2733 NNIGLHA
+2733 LHA
-2740 HGSENRVIGYG
+2740 QNAGSKLVGYSG
-2751 NGAGANHYFFEEV
+2751 GLNSASAWYIEEV
-2764 EDVTT
+2764 GDVTT
-2769 IKHDVTMKTKFSSV
+2769 IKHDVTMKTQFSSV

-2795 EAYTASGLEDGYTT
+2795 EAYNAEGIDGGYVS
-2809 LHQVAEADG
+2809 LVEVAKEGG
-2818 VLPANTPVILYIPE
+2818 VIPAKTPVILYIPE
-2832 FTAQTTVTF
+2832 FEAQTTVTF
-2841 NYTESE
+2841 NYTANSAEKPTESLL
-2847 AVVGDV
+2847 G
-2853 VQEAIDSK
+2853 
-2861 TINGSL
+2861 GSL

-2876 NADYYKLMIKNNEAK
+2876 DADYYKLMIKNNEAK
-2891 MYLMYKEFNAEGVSQ
+2891 MYLMYKEFNAAGVSQ
-2906 GATHAGGHIKCSANK
+2906 GANHSGGHIKCSANK
-2921 IYMRIQGANGMASFG
+2921 IYMRIPGASGMAMFG